1 MGGEHA
7 GQLLSDGVL
16 RPLLLLCQAL
26 NPPDLGQELADLL
39 GDVPAILLGHDLC
52 GSIFMMAPF
61 QFYPF
66 TSRSPAGSS

>member
-39 GDVPAILLGHDLC
+39 VYVPAILLGH
-52 GSIFMMAPF
+52 GF
-61 QFYPF
+61 
-66 TSRSPAGSS
+66 